1 MIGLPSI
8 VLAAGFVFF
17 YDLPAVYR
25 VLPIYDTQWLLLA
38 GYIVGFSPIAIRML
52 HGPLAQ
58 AGRTGYDAGRAHGS
72 SALRA
77 WARAVLSL
85 IWRSVVSVWLFMVAV
100 IMFEL
105 PLSEILQAPSG
116 APLAVSVAVQLKSEV
131 ATGAALTVVGI
142 AAVIAVIAAVS
153 GLLWLATALHRTL
166 RISREAAVESLIAE
180 LPTAGAPP
188 QPRRG
193 PA

>member
-1 MIGLPSI
+1 VIGLPSI

-116 APLAVSVAVQLKSEV
+116 APLAVS

>member
-105 PLSEILQAPSG
+105 PLSEI
-116 APLAVSVAVQLKSEV
+116 VSVAVQLKSEV
-131 ATGAALTVVGI
+131 VTGAALTVVGI